1 MDNIKYITDGNLEK
15 NLGDTVIQWI
25 RKIKRNKK
33 NMANGS
39 LNSYHIYQASETQ
52 HPDMLSVEIKTSDS
66 DLK

>member
-1 MDNIKYITDGNLEK
+1 MDNISNITDDNLEK
-15 NLGDTVIQWI
+15 NLGNTLILWI
-25 RKIKRNKK
+25 RNIKRNKK

-39 LNSYHIYQASETQ
+39 VNSYHIYQASETQ